1 MRIKLRYIN
10 SGGYAK
16 IENFVDIKEIMINED
31 FLHPEHES
39 IALGFKN
46 RDSSGIIEFTPN
58 EFDKIADSI
67 NKKKHLIKGLKV
79 FGRSGAIAFN
89 EEK

>member
-10 SGGYAK
+10 SGGYSR

-39 IALGFKN
+39 IALGFRN
-46 RDSSGIIEFTPN
+46 RDSSGIIEFTPA
-58 EFDKIADSI
+58 EFEKMADSI

-79 FGRSGAIAFN
+79 FGRSGAIIM
-89 EEK
+89 EDKK